1 MKQAIADLKWFLINR
16 KYAFIVHLEDK
27 PCDNY
32 AIWVDKW
39 VDNTNKTMKIF
50 TGGSNHT
57 IYDEDSMGATLN
69 ILARAWHDEYH
80 YLADLD
86 FSYRSEMKVQELQWH
101 ELKRANL
108 TDEAELL
115 FLIDMVGQTTYY
127 QKTDKFLNRQR
138 YTVDLWFSEYKS
150 KYGTNLKGLNF
161 EIIRQRIKDIVWN
174 F

>member
-1 MKQAIADLKWFLINR
+1 MKQAVKNLKWFLLNR
-16 KYAFIVHLEDK
+16 DYVFTIHLEDK

-32 AIWVDKW
+32 AIWTTKW
-39 VDNTNKTMKIF
+39 VDRVNNIMKIF
-50 TGGSNHT
+50 IGGSNHT

-86 FSYRSEMKVQELQWH
+86 FSYRGEMKVQELQWY
-101 ELKRANL
+101 ELKRARV
-108 TDEAELL
+108 TEEAQLL

-127 QKTDKFLNRQR
+127 QKTDKFLDRQC

-150 KYGTNLKGLNF
+150 KYGISLQGLNF
-161 EIIRQRIKDIVWN
+161 ETIRQRIKDIVWDS
-174 F
+174 